1 MIQQPGPSSNL
12 KRLTRLL
19 RAPQVTIPADFCGY
33 CQSEL
38 PIFVSDELAGQ
49 PVDQYSL
56 DIANHLDVCPICL
69 GEYVVLAEL
78 ADNALLGK
86 EVI

>member
-12 KRLTRLL
+12 KRLARLL
-19 RAPQVTIPADFCGY
+19 REPQVTIPADFCGY

-49 PVDQYSL
+49 PVDRYALS
-56 DIANHLDVCPICL
+56 IADHLDVCPNCL
-69 GEYVVLAEL
+69 REYVVLAEL
-78 ADNALLGK
+78 AGNALLGE